1 MDPDSENDQLREEQ
15 EDEVFFNNA
24 PIPASNN
31 NVFLPVLDVSEDEE
45 DMERPQLLRPPW
57 PGLDIRCSWPAQTD
71 STCLQY
77 HTTEDPIVEEACLAP
92 WNIRRTNSAQRAPW
106 PNERNRRALFLCLLP
121 LRSRWIVGKKRA
133 KVGVEQQKKKTRT
146 SPLSSIS
153 AASTASDQ
161 LFSCNSTPSP
171 PSSAEDLPRPGS
183 PPKFTSCLSPWPLSD
198 HSSPRPQ
205 SRRSDAQGQIF
216 TRSKK
221 TVRKRVRYRAVVKLE
236 PLGLPNIGNSCFLNA
251 TLQCLLFLPMFFRE
265 ILRQETLW
273 RMCPFS
279 NLLSSL
285 AEVHLSCQPGSGAN
299 LASKVKSMWK
309 VMYALMEQEV
319 KYIGGNQQDAHEF
332 LLDLL
337 CQLKLEGRLLE
348 DFATGY
354 ICPVSHLDD
363 GVSAHLYQLWEEDV
377 QRPGVQPPLPERQP
391 WTDPDGQPGTELQGS
406 LSAFSSRSLGS
417 VLVLYLNRFGG
428 TWDVDKMEVP
438 VLFPP
443 PT

>member
-1 MDPDSENDQLREEQ
+1 
-15 EDEVFFNNA
+15 
-24 PIPASNN
+24 
-31 NVFLPVLDVSEDEE
+31 
-45 DMERPQLLRPPW
+45 MERPQLLRPPW

-92 WNIRRTNSAQRAPW
+92 WNMRRTNSAQRAPW
-106 PNERNRRALFLCLLP
+106 PNERNRRALVLCLLP
-121 LRSRWIVGKKRA
+121 LRSRWIVGVISGKS
-133 KVGVEQQKKKTRT
+133 EQKLVWSSRKIRLGLHPCLRFPLPPQPLTNYYLPIQLPPPRLRLKT
-146 SPLSSIS
+146 SLALGHLPS
-153 AASTASDQ
+153 
-161 LFSCNSTPSP
+161 SP
-171 PSSAEDLPRPGS
+171 PV
-183 PPKFTSCLSPWPLSD
+183 SPWPLSD

-205 SRRSDAQGQIF
+205 RKVNAQGQIF
-216 TRSKK
+216 TR
-221 TVRKRVRYRAVVKLE
+221 
-236 PLGLPNIGNSCFLNA
+236 LPNIANSCFLIA

-265 ILRQETLW
+265 ILHQETLW
-273 RMCPFS
+273 RLCPFS

-348 DFATGY
+348 DFVTGY

-391 WTDPDGQPGTELQGS
+391 WTDPDGQPGTELQVPPMHCVIPEDHDDQA
-406 LSAFSSRSLGS
+406 LSQNGPANQS
-417 VLVLYLNRFGG
+417 VLGTDRPSNDGVVSPDGQVIDDLLCRPGG
-428 TWDVDKMEVP
+428 
-438 VLFPP
+438 
-443 PT
+443 

>member
-1 MDPDSENDQLREEQ
+1 MGC
-15 EDEVFFNNA
+15 
-24 PIPASNN
+24 
-31 NVFLPVLDVSEDEE
+31 VLS
-45 DMERPQLLRPPW
+45 
-57 PGLDIRCSWPAQTD
+57 
-71 STCLQY
+71 CLK
-77 HTTEDPIVEEACLAP
+77 
-92 WNIRRTNSAQRAPW
+92 
-106 PNERNRRALFLCLLP
+106 
-121 LRSRWIVGKKRA
+121 KKRA

-161 LFSCNSTPSP
+161 LLSSNSTPSP
-171 PSSAEDLPRPGS
+171 PSSAEDLLRPGS
-183 PPKFTSCLSPWPLSD
+183 PPKFTSCQSPWPLSD

-205 SRRSDAQGQIF
+205 SRRSDTQGQIF

-236 PLGLPNIGNSCFLNA
+236 PLGLPNIANSCFLIA

-354 ICPVSHLDD
+354 ICPVSQLEFVMASVLICTSCGRKTSSDQEYNHLSLN
-363 GVSAHLYQLWEEDV
+363 VSPGQTLMDSLALNFTSDTVDYRCQVCKSLQATKMEEFHT
-377 QRPGVQPPLPERQP
+377 LPR
-391 WTDPDGQPGTELQGS
+391 
-406 LSAFSSRSLGS
+406 

-428 TWDVDKMEVP
+428 TWDVDKMEMP

-443 PT
+443 NMSISTLCGDTVPPMHCVIPEDHDDQALSQNGPANQSVLGTDRPSNDGVVSPDGQVIDDLLCRPGG